1 MAEARSRAEAIEL
14 PGRASLAPRVG
25 QMSRVG
31 WVVGDYKRLLRDWT
45 GSAVGKDGRNRHQ
58 EGKCRDCQRRK
69 DSSGPVST
77 HARAPFRPGAR
88 GARKHLPWYG
98 RSRNVQVLINI
109 DTCTP
114 SRVTAAPSHPS
125 RMAAVNW
132 GLHERV

>member
-1 MAEARSRAEAIEL
+1 MPRLPETKGQFGPGEYARSCSF
-14 PGRASLAPRVG
+14 P
-25 QMSRVG
+25 
-31 WVVGDYKRLLRDWT
+31 
-45 GSAVGKDGRNRHQ
+45 
-58 EGKCRDCQRRK
+58 
-69 DSSGPVST
+69 
-77 HARAPFRPGAR
+77 PGAR